1 MTRKL
6 GCLLVVLLAW
16 ESAHAANPGV
26 IAGYV
31 KDSSGAPQMGAVV
44 EVFVSAA
51 KVGTTVF
58 TDSRGYY
65 EAANLPAGT
74 YQVKA
79 TAMSFLPTLRE
90 NVVLHSHA
98 RAIVNLTLNTLA
110 DALKMIPARRGPNE
124 EPDDWHWTMR
134 SAANRPVLRVL
145 EKDKDQDK
153 DKDAKDN
160 DGELEQSGSLIVVSQ
175 HNNERGGDR
184 SMKGSVSFIA
194 GPEAGGFGGTGDMT
208 TSFALEKSLFSSG
221 TLSFNGNIGASAGD
235 PTGVLRASYAHDF
248 GDSSRPIFTI
258 TYRHFAAP
266 GAAVLNS
273 PYSAVEM
280 SSSDS
285 MTIGSFI
292 DLSYGADLQSMQ
304 FAERVTAI
312 KPHGSVDVHLGPNMV
327 VEYRYATSEPDTRAT
342 KGFDTAPADLSES
355 GPRMALTNGN
365 PEVERAAHHEVSV
378 SRRMGDTKVQ
388 LAAFVDRVHNLV
400 LTGAGDPTSY
410 SDDVLPDVYSGTFS
424 YGYAPGVSS
433 AGARVVVQRKISED
447 LTATVDY
454 STGQAISA
462 GDTTTA
468 WQALAQRLGVAR
480 QHSVGAKL
488 YGVIPGSGTRLIA
501 SYKWTSGNAL
511 STVDAFNASP
521 GQIDPYLSLFIR
533 QPLPCGSFMAGKMDA
548 LLDVR
553 NLLAQGYVPV
563 MGQDGR
569 TVYMVQSAR
578 ALRGGLAF
586 TF

>member
-16 ESAHAANPGV
+16 APVHAAGPGA

-31 KDSSGAPQMGAVV
+31 KDTSGAPQMGAVV
-44 EVFVSAA
+44 EIFVSAA
-51 KVGTTVF
+51 RVGTTVF
-58 TDSRGYY
+58 TDARGYY
-65 EAANLPAGT
+65 AADNLPAGT
-74 YQVKA
+74 YQVKVSA
-79 TAMSFLPTLRE
+79 SSFLPSLRE
-90 NVVLHSHA
+90 DVVLRSGAHL
-98 RAIVNLTLNTLA
+98 IINLTLNTLA
-110 DALKMIPARRGPNE
+110 DALKLMPARHSATDD
-124 EPDDWHWTMR
+124 PDDWHWTMR
-134 SAANRPVLRVL
+134 STANRPVLRVL
-145 EKDKDQDK
+145 EKDKDTK
-153 DKDAKDN
+153 KEN
-160 DGELEQSGSLIVVSQ
+160 EGDGEAPDALVVVS
-175 HNNERGGDR
+175 HNNNERGGDR
-184 SMKGSVSFIA
+184 SLKASVAFMA
-194 GPEAGGFGGTGDMT
+194 GPEAGGFGGAGDVT

-221 TLSFNGNIGASAGD
+221 TLSFNGNIGATAGD

-248 GDSSRPIFTI
+248 GENSRPTFTV
-258 TYRHFAAP
+258 TYRHFAVP
-266 GAAVLNS
+266 GAAVPNS
-273 PYSAVEM
+273 PYSAIEM

-285 MTIGSFI
+285 MSVAGFI
-292 DLSYGADLQSMQ
+292 DLNYGADLQSMQ

-327 VEYRYATSEPDTRAT
+327 VEYRYATAEPDTRAA

-365 PEVERAAHHEVSV
+365 PEVEHAAHHEVSV
-378 SRRMGDTKVQ
+378 SRRMGDTRVQ

-424 YGYAPGVSS
+424 YAYAPGVSS
-433 AGARVVVQRKISED
+433 AGARVVVQRKISDEV
-447 LTATVDY
+447 TATLDY

-462 GDTTTA
+462 SDSPTA
-468 WQALAQRLGVAR
+468 WQALVQSLGVNR
-480 QHSVGAKL
+480 QHSVGGKV
-488 YGVIPGSGTRLIA
+488 YGYIPASGTRLIA
-501 SYKWTSGNAL
+501 SYKWTSGNPL

-521 GQIDPYLSLFIR
+521 GQIDPYLSIFIR

>member
-6 GCLLVVLLAW
+6 GCLLVVLLSWA
-16 ESAHAANPGV
+16 SAHAASAGA

-31 KDSSGAPQMGAVV
+31 KDAAGAPQMGAVV
-44 EVFVSAA
+44 EIFVSAV

-65 EAANLPAGT
+65 MAENLPAGT
-74 YQVKA
+74 YQVKVSA
-79 TAMSFLPTLRE
+79 ASFLPSLRE
-90 NVVLHSHA
+90 NVILRSGAHL
-98 RAIVNLTLNTLA
+98 IINLTLNTLE
-110 DALKMIPARRGPNE
+110 DALKLIPARRTAAD
-124 EPDDWHWTMR
+124 EPDDWHWTLR
-134 SAANRPVLRVL
+134 SSANRPVLRVL
-145 EKDKDQDK
+145 EKDKDK
-153 DKDAKDN
+153 EPN
-160 DGELEQSGSLIVVSQ
+160 SLVVVS
-175 HNNERGGDR
+175 HNISERGGDNHPI
-184 SMKGSVSFIA
+184 KASVAFIA
-194 GPEAGGFGGTGDMT
+194 GAEAGGFGSAGDVT

-235 PTGVLRASYAHDF
+235 PTGVIRASYAHDF
-248 GDSSRPIFTI
+248 GDTSRPTFTI

-285 MTIGSFI
+285 MTVAGFI
-292 DLSYGADLQSMQ
+292 DVNYGADLQSME
-304 FAERVTAI
+304 FANRVTAI
-312 KPHGSVDVHLGPNMV
+312 RPHGSVDVHISPDMV

-355 GPRMALTNGN
+355 GPRMALTNGQ
-365 PEVERAAHHEVSV
+365 PEVERATHHEVSV
-378 SRRMGDTKVQ
+378 SRRMGDTRVQ

-410 SDDVLPDVYSGTFS
+410 SEDVLPDVYSGTFS

-433 AGARVVVQRKISED
+433 AGARVVVQRKISDD
-447 LTATVDY
+447 LTVTFDY
-454 STGQAISA
+454 STGRAISA
-462 GDTTTA
+462 SDVSPA
-468 WQALAQRLGVAR
+468 WQALAQSFGISRRHA
-480 QHSVGAKL
+480 VGAKL
-488 YGVIPGSGTRLIA
+488 YGYVPGSGTRLIA
-501 SYKWTSGNAL
+501 SYKWTSGNTL
-511 STVDAFNASP
+511 SAVDAFNASA
-521 GQIDPYLSLFIR
+521 GQIDPYLNLFIR
-533 QPLPCGSFMAGKMDA
+533 QPLPCGSFMQGKMDA
-548 LLDVR
+548 LLDIR
-553 NLLAQGYVPV
+553 NLLAQGYLPV